1 MTISKEDIK
10 QLSMDDLK
18 EKVLEI
24 KLNMKKIQFNN
35 VIAPVDNPLI
45 IRSLRREV
53 ARLKTE
59 IRRREIETS
68 KK

>member
-1 MTISKEDIK
+1 MAISKEDLK
-10 QLSMDDLK
+10 QLSTADLI
-18 EKVLEI
+18 EKVIET
-24 KLNMKKIQFNN
+24 KLSLKKIEFNT

-59 IRRREIETS
+59 IRRREIESTEN
-68 KK
+68 